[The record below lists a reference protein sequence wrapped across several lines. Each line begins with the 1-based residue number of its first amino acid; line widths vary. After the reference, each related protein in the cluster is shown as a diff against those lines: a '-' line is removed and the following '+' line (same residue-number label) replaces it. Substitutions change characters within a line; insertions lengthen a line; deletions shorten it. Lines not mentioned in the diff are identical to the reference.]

1 MFNGLFKKTKYITV
15 SQTPVEKDVQKTGTS
30 KEAEEQKPNIP
41 SGMWVKCGCCGKA
54 IYKKDLER
62 HIQVCQYCGKHFRM
76 SALERIN
83 LILDEG
89 TFIEFDKAMASK
101 NPLDFPGYDKKLS
114 KLMEETGLKEA
125 VVTGRA
131 KIKGEELIIGIMDSR
146 FMMGS
151 MGSVVGEKL
160 TRAIEKATS
169 ERLPVV
175 IITASGGARMQEGMF
190 SLMQMAKVSAALSRH
205 NEEGLLYIPVLTD
218 PTTGGVTAS
227 FAMLGDI
234 ILAEPGALIG
244 FAGKRVIE
252 QTIKQSLPEGFQTA
266 EFLLEHGFI
275 DAVVPREKLKETL
288 SKLLSLH
295 RV

>member
-15 SQTPVEKDVQKTGTS
+15 SQTPASIAPKNNTPIEKQ
-30 KEAEEQKPNIP
+30 EEQKPNIP
-41 SGMWVKCGCCGKA
+41 NGMWVKCECCGKA
-54 IYKKDLER
+54 LYKKDLEK
-62 HIQVCQYCGKHFRM
+62 HMLVCHDCGKHFRM
-76 SALERIN
+76 PALDRIN
-83 LILDEG
+83 SIVDEG
-89 TFIEFDKAMASK
+89 SFVEFDRNMTSG
-101 NPLDFPGYDKKLS
+101 NPLDFPGYEN
-114 KLMEETGLKEA
+114 KLMGLKDETELNEA
-125 VVTGRA
+125 VVTGNG
-131 KIKGEELIIGIMDSR
+131 KVNGQEFIIGVMDSR

-160 TRAIEKATS
+160 TRAIETATRK
-169 ERLPVV
+169 RLPVV
-175 IITASGGARMQEGMF
+175 IVTASGGARMQEGMF
-190 SLMQMAKVSAALSRH
+190 SLMQMAKVSAALAKH
-205 NEEGLLYIPVLTD
+205 NETGLLYIPVLTD

-275 DAVVPREKLKETL
+275 DAVVPREKLKETIWQ
-288 SKLLSLH
+288 LLSLH
-295 RV
+295 IG

>member
-15 SQTPVEKDVQKTGTS
+15 SQTPVNTVSQNTKPENKQ
-30 KEAEEQKPNIP
+30 EEQKPNIP
-41 SGMWVKCGCCGKA
+41 NGMWVKCECCGKTL
-54 IYKKDLER
+54 YKKDLEK
-62 HIQVCQYCGKHFRM
+62 HQLVCQDCGKHFRM
-76 SALERIN
+76 PALDRIN
-83 LILDEG
+83 YIIDEG
-89 TFIEFDKAMASK
+89 TFVELDRKMTSG
-101 NPLDFPGYDKKLS
+101 NPLDFPGYENKL
-114 KLMEETGLKEA
+114 KGLREDTGLDEAA
-125 VVTGRA
+125 VVGKG
-131 KIKGEELIIGIMDSR
+131 KINGQAVVIGVMDSR

-160 TRAIEKATS
+160 TRAIENATKK
-169 ERLPVV
+169 RLPVV
-175 IITASGGARMQEGMF
+175 IFTASGGARMQEGMY
-190 SLMQMAKVSAALSRH
+190 SLMQMAKVSAALARH
-205 NEEGLLYIPVLTD
+205 NEEGLLYVPVLTD

-275 DAVVPREKLKETL
+275 DAVVPREKQKEVL
-288 SKLLSLH
+288 AQILNLH
-295 RV
+295 VI